1 MKKITFPLLGTF
13 ALLLIQSLESQAAA
27 PALIPQPAKVELG
40 SGRFTLTDRA
50 QIIPEPNT
58 KEVAAVGDYLAAYL
72 RPATGFAVPVGGKA
86 GTIKLQLDPTA
97 KELGAEGYELTVAP
111 QAILIRAPQP
121 AGLFYGAVTLL
132 QLLPPEIFSQQRV
145 KGVAWTAPC
154 VKISDQPRFGWRG
167 MMLDVSRHF
176 FSKDEVKHLLD
187 AMALHKLNTFHWH
200 LTDDQGWRIEIKK
213 YPQLTQAGAWR
224 KDIGFGLDPKSST
237 AYGPDGRYGGFY
249 TQDDI
254 REVIAYAQARFITIV
269 PEIEM
274 PGHAGAI
281 LSQFPDLSCEGKAPG
296 ELGAGVHAS
305 VYCAGRD
312 DTFAY
317 IENVLTEVI
326 ALFPGKYLH
335 IGGDEVPKDNWKK
348 CTRCQARIKA
358 EGLMNEHEL
367 QSYFIRRV
375 EGIVNAKGRTL
386 IGWSEI
392 REGGLAPRAA
402 LMDWIGGAVEGANG
416 GHDVVMSPT
425 SHCYFDYYQSQRIS
439 AEPKAIG
446 GFLPLQKVYGWEP
459 IPAKLAPEQHKHILG
474 AQGNLWTEY
483 IASLKHVEYMAFPRG
498 AALAECAWTPA
509 AAKNWDSFVQRL
521 PVHEQR
527 LALLGVGYRKFN
539 PNEEAALGEWTPKQM
554 STEFKTLSWNLA
566 PAVKEA
572 GPYTVELLYIK
583 GKCGIAIR
591 SVAALQNGVEIAKDV
606 HDAFAGASPKKN
618 IYKLNLPKPAPG
630 TKLTLQVTLRSD
642 GGTDSRGYI
651 FVQPAGE

>member
-1 MKKITFPLLGTF
+1 MEIG
-13 ALLLIQSLESQAAA
+13 AGQ
-27 PALIPQPAKVELG
+27 
-40 SGRFTLTDRA
+40 FTLNDRV

-58 KEVAAVGDYLAAYL
+58 KEVAAVGDYLAAHL

-86 GTIKLQLDPTA
+86 GAIKLQLDAAA
-97 KELGAEGYELTVAP
+97 KELGAEGYELTVTP
-111 QAILIRAPQP
+111 QSALIRAPQP

-132 QLLPPEIFSQQRV
+132 QLLPPEIFSQQAV
-145 KGVAWTAPC
+145 KGMAWTAPC

-187 AMALHKLNTFHWH
+187 AMALHKLNMFHWH

-281 LSQFPDLSCEGKAPG
+281 LSQFPNLSCEGKAFG

-312 DTFAY
+312 DTFAF
-317 IENVLTEVI
+317 IENVLAEVV
-326 ALFPGKYLH
+326 ALFPCKYVH
-335 IGGDEVPKDNWKK
+335 IGGDEVPKGNWKK
-348 CTRCQARIKA
+348 CEKCQARIKA
-358 EGLMNEHEL
+358 EGLKNEHEL

-375 EGIVNAKGRTL
+375 EAIVNGKGRTL

-402 LMDWIGGAVEGANG
+402 LMDWIGGAVEGASG

-425 SHCYFDYYQSQRIS
+425 SHCYFDYYQSQRHS
-439 AEPKAIG
+439 HEPRAIG
-446 GFLPLQKVYGWEP
+446 GFLPLRKVYSFEP

-483 IASLKHVEYMAFPRG
+483 IPSLKQVEYMAFPRG
-498 AALAECAWTPA
+498 AALAEVAWSPA
-509 AAKNWDSFVQRL
+509 AAKSWDSFVQRM
-521 PVHEQR
+521 PAHEKR
-527 LALLGVGYRKFN
+527 LAAAGIGHRPFRAVEEVAVGGWN
-539 PNEEAALGEWTPKQM
+539 PKQM
-554 STEFKTLSWNLA
+554 STEFKTLTWDLSV
-566 PAVKEA
+566 AVKEGGA
-572 GPYTVELLYIK
+572 YEAEFIYAR
-583 GKCGIAIR
+583 GKCGVAIR
-591 SVAALQNGVEIAKDV
+591 SASVLQNGVEIAKDV
-606 HDAFAGASPKKN
+606 HDAFAGANSRKN
-618 IYKLNLPKPAPG
+618 IFTFNLPKPAPG
-630 TKLTLQVTLRSD
+630 AKLTLQASLRSD
-642 GGTDSRGYI
+642 GGTDSSGQV
-651 FVQPAGE
+651 FVHPAGK

>member
-1 MKKITFPLLGTF
+1 MKNNAIPILGTF
-13 ALLLIQSLESQAAA
+13 ALLLFQSLESSAA
-27 PALIPQPAKVELG
+27 PALIPQPAQMEIG
-40 SGRFTLTDRA
+40 AGQFTLTA
-50 QIIPEPNT
+50 QTRIVFTPEA
-58 KEVAAVGDYLAAYL
+58 KEVAAIAEYLAGHL
-72 RPATGFAVPVGGKA
+72 RPATGFALPVGGQTGA
-86 GTIKLQLDPTA
+86 IGLQLDSTA
-97 KELGAEGYELTVAP
+97 KELGAEGYRLKVIP
-111 QAILIRAPQP
+111 QSVTICAQQP

-132 QLLPPEIFSQQRV
+132 QLLPPEIFSRQAV
-145 KGVAWTAPC
+145 KGVAWTMPC

-167 MMLDVSRHF
+167 LMLDVSRHF
-176 FSKDEVKHLLD
+176 FSKEEVKHLLD
-187 AMALHKLNTFHWH
+187 AMALHKFNTFHWH

-254 REVIAYAQARFITIV
+254 REVLAYAQARFITIV

-281 LSQFPDLSCEGKAPG
+281 LSQFPDLACDGKAPG

-305 VYCAGRD
+305 VYCAGRE

-317 IENVLTEVI
+317 IENVLTEVV

-348 CTRCQARIKA
+348 CAKCQARIKA
-358 EGLMNEHEL
+358 EGLKNEHEL

-375 EGIVNAKGRTL
+375 EGLVNAKGRTL

-392 REGGLAPRAA
+392 REGGLAPRAT

-425 SHCYFDYYQSQRIS
+425 SHCYFDYCQSQRRS
-439 AEPKAIG
+439 REPRSIG
-446 GFLPLQKVYGWEP
+446 GYIPLRKVYDFEP

-498 AALAECAWTPA
+498 AALAEVTWSPA
-509 AAKNWDSFVQRL
+509 AAKNWDSFVQRM
-521 PVHEQR
+521 PVHQQR
-527 LALLGVGYRKFN
+527 LVAAGIGHREFRAV
-539 PNEEAALGEWTPKQM
+539 EETPAGEWKPKQM
-554 STEFKTLSWNLA
+554 STEFKTLTWDLTA
-566 PAVKEA
+566 LVKDGGAYAAEFV
-572 GPYTVELLYIK
+572 YNR
-583 GKCGIAIR
+583 GKCGIALR
-591 SVAALQNGVEIAKDV
+591 SASVLQNGVEIAKDV
-606 HDAFAGASPKKN
+606 HDAFAGANSRKN
-618 IYKLNLPKPAPG
+618 IYTFKLPKPAPG
-630 TKLTLQVTLRSD
+630 AKLTLQASLRSD
-642 GGTDSRGYI
+642 GGTDSAGQI
-651 FVQPAGE
+651 FVSPAGK